1 MIGPPKVGGASHIA
15 SSVFFE
21 ITASKIMQT
30 NNYNKY
36 YLFQIVLVAA
46 LGGLLFGYDWVVI
59 GGAKPFYEP
68 YFGLLGEQNAWRS
81 SWAMSCALV
90 GCLVG
95 AISSGFL
102 SDRYGRKKMLIL
114 SAIFFVVSSLWIAAS
129 RSFDEFIV
137 ARILGGVGIGLAS
150 AISPLYIAEITP
162 SAIRG
167 RMVAINQF
175 AIVVGVL
182 AAQLA
187 NLYIYNIEPIPHNAS
202 TEVILASWNGTYGW
216 RWMFAAGALPAVV
229 FLLMAF
235 SNPES
240 PRWLIGQNRSAEA
253 EVILKKIG
261 GDDYA
266 NQESRSVSESMHLE
280 GVLDTS
286 AITSQWHQLK
296 EKKTSKIVW
305 LGIFLAVFQQWSGI
319 NIIFNYADEIFT
331 AAGFE
336 LSGLMMNIVLT
347 GVVNLVFTIVAMK
360 TVDRWGRRPL
370 MLLGSFLLALLYLLL
385 GLCYYLHV
393 QGIFMVAVILMAIA
407 TYATTLAPITWVLLS
422 ELFPNRVRGLA
433 MSLAVSALWI
443 GSFLLVY
450 TFKSINVALGATG
463 TFWLYGIICFFSGIA
478 IWKFVPET
486 KGRSLEQIEAD
497 LTQK

>member
-1 MIGPPKVGGASHIA
+1 
-15 SSVFFE
+15 
-21 ITASKIMQT
+21 MQT
-30 NNYNKY
+30 NNYNNV
-36 YLFQIVLVAA
+36 YLFKIVLVAA

-68 YFGLLGEQNAWRS
+68 YFGLTGEANAWRS

-95 AISSGFL
+95 ALSSGFL
-102 SDRYGRKKMLIL
+102 SDKYGRKKSLIL
-114 SAIFFVVSSLWIAAS
+114 AAIFFTVSAIWIAVS

-137 ARILGGVGIGLAS
+137 ARIMGGIGIGLAS
-150 AISPLYIAEITP
+150 AVSPLYIAEITP

-175 AIVVGVL
+175 AIVIGVL

-187 NLYIYNIEPIPHNAS
+187 NLFIYNIDPIPENS
-202 TEVILASWNGTYGW
+202 SVDLILASWNGTHGW
-216 RWMFAAGALPAVV
+216 RWMFAAGALPA
-229 FLLMAF
+229 LLFFILAL

-240 PRWLIGQNRSAEA
+240 PRWLIGKNRAKDAEI
-253 EVILKKIG
+253 ILKKIG
-261 GDDYA
+261 GDTYVK
-266 NQESRSVSESMHLE
+266 QEIAGVSESLHLE

-286 AITSQWHQLK
+286 AVKSQWHELK
-296 EKKTSKIVW
+296 ERKTLNIVW

-347 GVVNLVFTIVAMK
+347 GVVNLVFTIVAMR

-370 MLLGSFLLALLYLLL
+370 MVLGSFLLAFLYLLL
-385 GLCYYLHV
+385 GLCYYFHLK
-393 QGIFMVAVILMAIA
+393 GIFMVAVILLAIA

-422 ELFPNRVRGLA
+422 ELFPNRIRGLA

-443 GSFLLVY
+443 GSFFLVY
-450 TFKSINVALGATG
+450 TFKYINLALGAMG
-463 TFWLYGIICFFSGIA
+463 TFWLYGVICLVSGVVI
-478 IWKFVPET
+478 KKYVPET
-486 KGRSLEQIEAD
+486 KGQSLEQIEAK
-497 LTQK
+497 LQSNN